1 LTTETADFRTLTME
15 IQALYSLIGKTVGR
29 AMHERLAQ
37 SGQDITPIQFRV
49 LHIVHHQPHTLS
61 ELSKL
66 FVLDPSTLVPII
78 DGLEARGLV
87 ERRKDPADRRRV
99 PVVLT
104 DAGEALI
111 ANLTV
116 ARDDHVLHVA
126 LKSLGTERT
135 IQLRDLLRA
144 VLESLPE
151 GETAYCGVQD
161 QLQRFQTI
169 HGATSSTSAP

>member
-1 LTTETADFRTLTME
+1 MTIEAPDFRSLTME
-15 IQALYSLIGKTVGR
+15 IQALSSLIGKTVGR

-37 SGQDITPIQFRV
+37 SGHDINPMQFGV
-49 LHIVHHQPHTLS
+49 LHIVHRQPHTLS

-116 ARDDHVLHVA
+116 AGDDHVLLVA
-126 LKSLGTERT
+126 LKALGTERT
-135 IQLRDLLRA
+135 LQLRDLLRA
-144 VLESLPE
+144 LLESLPE
-151 GETAYCGVQD
+151 G
-161 QLQRFQTI
+161 
-169 HGATSSTSAP
+169 